1 MNTKFITR
9 SPIRVKAS
17 LAGPLLMV
25 TAALLFTILNV
36 LVKTLRP
43 EYTVWHIGF
52 FRFFGGMLILVSIFG
67 FKGNPYKG
75 NNIRLLIIRGC
86 VGSIAFTSLITAIRL
101 LPVSTALVI
110 FYSYPAFSAMA
121 AFLIYKERISL
132 AGMLSIAVMVTGV
145 AVLFDVHP
153 GGGALGQTLAIVGSI
168 FAGLTVTLI
177 RSLRQVN
184 GPVIIYLYFCTM
196 GSLVTFPGFITN
208 PIFPV
213 SIVEGLM
220 VMGIILTSVVA
231 QLLMNQGFLY
241 CKGWEGGVLMSTEV
255 IFTALV
261 GIIFLDDP
269 TTLKFW
275 VGGLMVLGS
284 GLMLNKRKA
293 AEKLTRSFK

>member
-1 MNTKFITR
+1 MATKINTR
-9 SPIRVKAS
+9 SPIHANS
-17 LAGPLLMV
+17 SIAGPLLMLA
-25 TAALLFTILNV
+25 AALLFTVLNI

-67 FKGNPYKG
+67 PRENPYRG

-86 VGSIAFTSLITAIRL
+86 VGSIAFISLITAIRL

-110 FYSYPAFSAMA
+110 FYTYPAFAA
-121 AFLIYKERISL
+121 ICAFLIYKERISM
-132 AGMLSIAVMVTGV
+132 AGILSIAVMVAGV
-145 AVLFDVHP
+145 TVLFDYHP
-153 GGGALGQTLAIVGSI
+153 GGRALGQALAILGSM

-177 RSLRQVN
+177 RSLRQNN

-196 GSLVTFPGFITN
+196 GSLVTFPGFIAN

-213 SIVEGLM
+213 SVVEGLM

-269 TTLKFW
+269 ATLKFW
-275 VGGLMVLGS
+275 IGGLMVLGS
-284 GLMLNKRKA
+284 GLMLNRRKA
-293 AEKLTRSFK
+293 VE

>member
-1 MNTKFITR
+1 M
-9 SPIRVKAS
+9 
-17 LAGPLLMV
+17 LA
-25 TAALLFTILNV
+25 AALLFTVLNI
-36 LVKTLRP
+36 LVKSLRP

-67 FKGNPYKG
+67 FKGNPYRG

-110 FYSYPAFSAMA
+110 FYSYPAFA
-121 AFLIYKERISL
+121 AICAFMIYKERISM
-132 AGMLSIAVMVTGV
+132 AGILSIAVMVIGV
-145 AVLFDVHP
+145 AILFDYHP
-153 GGGALGQTLAIVGSI
+153 GGRALGQALAILGSM

-177 RSLRQVN
+177 RSLRQNN

-261 GIIFLDDP
+261 GIIFLSDP
-269 TTLKFW
+269 ATLKFW
-275 VGGLMVLGS
+275 VGGLMVIGS
-284 GLMLNKRKA
+284 GLMLNKGKNV
-293 AEKLTRSFK
+293 EKKSRS

>member
-1 MNTKFITR
+1 MGTELNKK
-9 SPIRVKAS
+9 PLIRLDSS
-17 LAGPLLMV
+17 LVGPLLMISV
-25 TAALLFTILNV
+25 ALLFTVLNI

-52 FRFFGGMLILVSIFG
+52 FRFFGGMLILVSIFS

-110 FYSYPAFSAMA
+110 FYSYPVFSAICS
-121 AFLIYKERISL
+121 FLIYKERISI
-132 AGMLSIAVMVTGV
+132 AGILSIAVMIAGV
-145 AVLFDVHP
+145 AVLFDFHP
-153 GGGALGQTLAIVGSI
+153 GGGAFGQTLAIVGSM

-177 RSLRQVN
+177 RSLRQNN
-184 GPVIIYLYFCTM
+184 GPVVIYLYFCTM

-220 VMGIILTSVVA
+220 VMGIILTSVMA
-231 QLLMNQGFLY
+231 QLLMNQGFFY

-261 GIIFLDDP
+261 GIIFLNDP
-269 TTLKFW
+269 TTLQFW
-275 VGGLMVLGS
+275 IGGLMVVGS
-284 GLMLNKRKA
+284 GLMLNRRKPA
-293 AEKLTRSFK
+293 SE

>member
-1 MNTKFITR
+1 M
-9 SPIRVKAS
+9 
-17 LAGPLLMV
+17 LA
-25 TAALLFTILNV
+25 AALLFTVLNI

-67 FKGNPYKG
+67 FNGNPYKG

-110 FYSYPAFSAMA
+110 FYAYPAFSAICS
-121 AFLIYKERISL
+121 FLIYKERISL
-132 AGMLSIAVMVTGV
+132 AGMLSIAVMIAGV
-145 AVLFDVHP
+145 AVLFDYHP
-153 GGGALGQTLAIVGSI
+153 GGGTLGQTLAVVGSV

-177 RSLRQVN
+177 RSLRQSN

-196 GSLVTFPGFITN
+196 GSLVTFPGFISN

-213 SIVEGLM
+213 TVVEGLM
-220 VMGIILTSVVA
+220 VLGIIMTSVMA
-231 QLLMNQGFLY
+231 QLLMNQGFFY
-241 CKGWEGGVLMSTEV
+241 CRGWEGGVLMSTEV

-261 GIIFLDDP
+261 GIIFLNDP
-269 TTLKFW
+269 TTLQFW
-275 VGGLMVLGS
+275 IGGAMVVGS
-284 GLMLNKRKA
+284 GLMLNRGKA
-293 AEKLTRSFK
+293 TVENNPPITGTP